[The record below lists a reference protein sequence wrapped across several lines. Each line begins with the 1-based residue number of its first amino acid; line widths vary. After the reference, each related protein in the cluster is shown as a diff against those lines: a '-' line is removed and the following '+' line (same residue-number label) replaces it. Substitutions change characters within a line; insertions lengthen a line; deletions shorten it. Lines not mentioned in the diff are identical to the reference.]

1 MQSDNPTL
9 TANQW
14 TLLSNLIYSY
24 DETKLLSIAQK
35 ITNGQDGEI
44 TDPTLAEEF
53 FMKAYETCGAYL
65 RSNSDISTLSSD
77 DRSDFLRNTA
87 NNVLC
92 LGTVL
97 CYNLS
102 QLCNCKYFINVCTNV
117 YGEKAVTM
125 ARQVLKFIDSDIVIS
140 KLALSIFAFCSN
152 NIVYSSNI
160 TMNTLNTLAIFR
172 IQNTYVEVLWKY
184 LVYKYGYY
192 ESVQRFMKLI
202 QYLLAGT
209 DAVFE
214 SQSIEKHVNDIEL
227 LVEQTELALVIDDI
241 ERIEEN
247 KKN

>member
-9 TANQW
+9 TASQW

-24 DETKLLSIAQK
+24 DETKLLSIAQR
-35 ITNGQDGEI
+35 ITNAQDGET
-44 TDPTLAEEF
+44 TDSTLAEEF
-53 FMKAYETCGAYL
+53 FMKAYETCGAYI
-65 RSNSDISTLSSD
+65 RSNSDISTLTSD

-92 LGTVL
+92 LGMAL

-102 QLCNCKYFINVCTNV
+102 QLCNCKYFIDVCTNV
-117 YGEKAVTM
+117 YGEKAVII
-125 ARQVLKFIDSDIVIS
+125 ARQVLKFIDSDIVVA

-152 NIVYSSNI
+152 NIVYSANI
-160 TMNTLNTLAIFR
+160 TMETLNTLAIFR
-172 IQNTYVEVLWKY
+172 IQNTYVEVLWRY

-202 QYLLAGT
+202 QYLLAGI
-209 DAVFE
+209 DAVCE
-214 SQSIEKHVNDIEL
+214 SQSIVKHVNDLESLI
-227 LVEQTELALVIDDI
+227 EQTELALVLDDI